1 MTIAG
6 LWVEIRLVSS
16 TVLFL
21 IPFILI
27 WMILRFFGLGGVC
40 TCLGGEDESEESGEA
55 AVVVEVSEVSGVVG
69 SVVCEVSVRVGLSAV
84 VEFVRCRSSGEE
96 GLVSGEVRGEVDGV
110 EGEDSGLVGGA
121 KEWLGH
127 R

>member
-1 MTIAG
+1 
-6 LWVEIRLVSS
+6 
-16 TVLFL
+16 
-21 IPFILI
+21 
-27 WMILRFFGLGGVC
+27 MILRFFGLGGVC
-40 TCLGGEDESEESGEA
+40 TCLGGEDESEESGEVV
-55 AVVVEVSEVSGVVG
+55 VVVEVSEVSGVVG

-84 VEFVRCRSSGEE
+84 VEFVCCKSSGEE
-96 GLVSGEVRGEVDGV
+96 GLVSGEVGGEVDGV

>member
-1 MTIAG
+1 M
-6 LWVEIRLVSS
+6 
-16 TVLFL
+16 
-21 IPFILI
+21 
-27 WMILRFFGLGGVC
+27 
-40 TCLGGEDESEESGEA
+40 
-55 AVVVEVSEVSGVVG
+55 VEVSEVSGVVG
-69 SVVCEVSVRVGLSAV
+69 SVECEVSVCVGL
-84 VEFVRCRSSGEE
+84 RSSGEE